1 MKQEP
6 INPMLT
12 TEDVKATVAYYTEL
26 LDFQCDSYDEE
37 CGRACVSRD
46 GVNIVFSMPEGQP
59 LDETPKFS
67 GSLFIYAEDVEDI
80 WEKIKDR
87 VRICYPLESFSYGK
101 REFGIYDNNGYL
113 LKFGQAV

>member
-1 MKQEP
+1 MKQEA

-12 TEDVKATVAYYTEL
+12 TEDIKATVEYYTEL
-26 LDFQCDSYDEE
+26 LDFHCDSYDEE
-37 CGRACVSRD
+37 WGRACVSRD
-46 GVNIVFSMPEGQP
+46 GVNILFSVPDAQPSEEKSVFSGA
-59 LDETPKFS
+59 
-67 GSLFIYAEDVEDI
+67 LFIYAEDVEDM

-87 VRICYPLESFSYGK
+87 VKICYPLESFSYGK